1 MIFRF
6 HGFFLMLFCRRN
18 YLEFSFSIG
27 YDDWNKDFAV
37 RLMVPFLLVSF
48 GYEFQQAEILA
59 MMQEDV
65 ENEDRKSTRLNSSH
79 SGEARMP
86 SSA

>member
-27 YDDWNKDFAV
+27 YDDWNKDFAI
-37 RLMVPFLLVSF
+37 RLMVPFYWS
-48 GYEFQQAEILA
+48 
-59 MMQEDV
+59 
-65 ENEDRKSTRLNSSH
+65 
-79 SGEARMP
+79 
-86 SSA
+86 SSAMSFSRLKFWP

>member
-27 YDDWNKDFAV
+27 YDVWNKDFAV
-37 RLMVPFLLVSF
+37 RLMAPFLLVSF

-65 ENEDRKSTRLNSSH
+65 ENDDE
-79 SGEARMP
+79 
-86 SSA
+86 

>member
-6 HGFFLMLFCRRN
+6 H
-18 YLEFSFSIG
+18 EFSFSIG

-65 ENEDRKSTRLNSSH
+65 ENDDE
-79 SGEARMP
+79 
-86 SSA
+86 

>member
-37 RLMVPFLLVSF
+37 RLMAPFLLVSKSAS
-48 GYEFQQAEILA
+48 GTKSIMVCAKCGAEIEVTVAGKAVTVTLLRVK
-59 MMQEDV
+59 E
-65 ENEDRKSTRLNSSH
+65 TRRS
-79 SGEARMP
+79 
-86 SSA
+86 

>member
-1 MIFRF
+1 MTALPATVTSISAP
-6 HGFFLMLFCRRN
+6 HLAHTMMLFCRRN

-65 ENEDRKSTRLNSSH
+65 ENGDE
-79 SGEARMP
+79 
-86 SSA
+86 

>member
-37 RLMVPFLLVSF
+37 RLMVPFLLVCAKC
-48 GYEFQQAEILA
+48 GAEIEVTVAGKAVTVTLLRVK
-59 MMQEDV
+59 E
-65 ENEDRKSTRLNSSH
+65 TRRS
-79 SGEARMP
+79 
-86 SSA
+86 